1 MKKWKLFLITAIV
14 VVLFA
19 GAYFLYNILSEKF
32 ALDMLAENFNEP
44 TETVSEHDDE
54 KYKAPD
60 FTVFK
65 IDGTEVSLSDMT
77 GKGIVVN
84 FWASWCP
91 PCKAEMPDF
100 EELYQKYGNE
110 VNFMMVNMTDG
121 YQETVKSGSSHVESK
136 GYTFPVYYDLYYSA
150 ARAYQVTSL
159 PATYFIDKD
168 GNLVTYAKGMI
179 NKNTLEKGIMLIK

>member
-44 TETVSEHDDE
+44 TETVSEHD
-54 KYKAPD
+54 
-60 FTVFK
+60 
-65 IDGTEVSLSDMT
+65 GTEVSLSDMT
-77 GKGIVVN
+77 GKGTVVN